1 MCCVSALFHLLCHPL
16 AVPASARSLEECL
29 RNEYRA
35 AMRMT
40 TKADGHFFEGVRAF
54 VVDRDNKVR
63 PRARVWMS

>member
-1 MCCVSALFHLLCHPL
+1 VFAP
-16 AVPASARSLEECL
+16 SLEECL

-63 PRARVWMS
+63 AARVCG